1 MSILSTSLSRI
12 KESPTI
18 AITQKARLLKESG
31 KEVIALASG
40 EPDFDTPDNIKAA
53 AIKAIKEGQ
62 TKYTAVDGTP
72 ELKKAIV
79 NKFKKENNLSFDV
92 DNITVGTGGKQ
103 VIYNCILA
111 TINPGDEVIIPAP
124 YWVSYPDM
132 VLLAGGTPKFV
143 ECDERSDFKISA
155 DQLDKMIT
163 TKTKWFILNSPGNPT
178 GMCYSRSELTELA
191 KVLKK
196 HKHVNILTDDI
207 YEHIIYQDKGSNDS
221 KFVNILEI
229 DNSLS
234 DRTLVVNGVSKAYA
248 MTGWRIGYAAG
259 SKTLIKAIQKIQSQ
273 STTNPSS
280 ISQAAAVEAL
290 NGDQSFI
297 NPRAIEFKKRRDF
310 VVSALNNTKGLTC
323 VNPQGAFYVFP
334 NCKKLMNKKTSSGKV
349 IKNDTDFATYLLEET
364 GVAIVQ
370 GSAFGLEGY
379 FRISY
384 ATSMQI
390 LEKAVAKIKSFCES
404 LK

>member
-31 KEVIALASG
+31 REVIALASG
-40 EPDFDTPDNIKAA
+40 EPDFDTPDNIKSA
-53 AIKAIKEGQ
+53 AIKAIRDGQ
-62 TKYTAVDGTP
+62 TKYTTVDGTP
-72 ELKKAIV
+72 ELKKAVIK
-79 NKFKKENNLSFDV
+79 KFKRENNLNFDL

-103 VIYNCILA
+103 VIYNSIIA

-124 YWVSYPDM
+124 YWVSYPDI

-143 ECDERSDFKISA
+143 ECDEQSNFKISPE
-155 DQLDKMIT
+155 QLDKSIT
-163 TKTKWFILNSPGNPT
+163 KNTKWFILNSPGNPT
-178 GMCYSRSELTELA
+178 GMCYSRSELNELA
-191 KVLKK
+191 EILKK
-196 HKHVNILTDDI
+196 YQHVNILSDDI
-207 YEHIIYQDKGSNDS
+207 YEHIYYQDKNKNDS
-221 KFVNILEI
+221 KFISILEI
-229 DNSLS
+229 ENSLK
-234 DRTLVVNGVSKAYA
+234 DRTLIVNGVSKSYA
-248 MTGWRIGYAAG
+248 MTGWRIGYGAG
-259 SKTLIKAIQKIQSQ
+259 PKNLIKAIQKIQSQ

-297 NPRAIEFKKRRDF
+297 NPRALEFKKRRDF
-310 VVSALNNTKGLTC
+310 VVNAFNNIKGLTC

-334 NCKKLMNKKTSSGKV
+334 NCKKLMFKKTLSGQI
-349 IKNDTDFATYLLEET
+349 IKDDTDFATFLLEET

-379 FRISY
+379 FRVSY

-390 LEKAVAKIKSFCES
+390 LEKALLKIKSFCES

>member
-143 ECDERSDFKISA
+143 ECDEQSDFKISA

-178 GMCYSRSELTELA
+178 GMCYSRSELTELV

-310 VVSALNNTKGLTC
+310 VVSSLNNTKGLTC

-334 NCKKLMNKKTSSGKV
+334 NCKKLMNKKTSSGKI

>member
-143 ECDERSDFKISA
+143 ECDEQSDFKISA

-310 VVSALNNTKGLTC
+310 VVSSLNNTKGLTC

-334 NCKKLMNKKTSSGKV
+334 NCKKLINKKTSSGKI

>member
-143 ECDERSDFKISA
+143 ECDEQSDFKISA

-163 TKTKWFILNSPGNPT
+163 NKTKWFILNSPGNPT

-334 NCKKLMNKKTSSGKV
+334 NCKKLMNKKTSTGKV

>member
-163 TKTKWFILNSPGNPT
+163 NKTKWFILNSPGNPT
-178 GMCYSRSELTELA
+178 GMCYSRSELTELV

-323 VNPQGAFYVFP
+323 INPQGAFYVFP